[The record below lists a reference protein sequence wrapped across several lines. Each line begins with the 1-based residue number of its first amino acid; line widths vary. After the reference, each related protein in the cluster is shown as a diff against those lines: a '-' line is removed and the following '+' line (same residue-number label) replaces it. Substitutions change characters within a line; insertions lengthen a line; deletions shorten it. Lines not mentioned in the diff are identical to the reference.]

1 MRPASP
7 AGRPEKRLNHEG
19 TKVSGAILWF
29 TGLSGSGKSTLA
41 QAVAERTRGFRPIK
55 ILDGDE
61 IRGELS
67 KDLGFSKEDRDT
79 SVRRVGALA
88 RTLAGQGLFV
98 IVATISPYADA
109 RAEVRRLADADGT
122 PFVLA
127 FLDASMPVLI
137 ARDSKGLY
145 RRALAGELLHFTGV
159 SDPYERPLD
168 PDLVVNTDSESVD
181 ASTTRILAALVAR
194 GLIAKTPDR

>member
-1 MRPASP
+1 
-7 AGRPEKRLNHEG
+7 
-19 TKVSGAILWF
+19 VSGAILWF
-29 TGLSGSGKSTLA
+29 TGLPGSGKSTLA
-41 QAVAERTRGFRPIK
+41 KAVGERAREFRPVT

-79 SVRRVGALA
+79 SVRRVGVLA
-88 RTLAGQGLFV
+88 RSLAGQGVFV

-109 RAEVRRLADADGT
+109 RSEVRRLVKADGT

-127 FLDASMPVLI
+127 FLDASLPVLI
-137 ARDSKGLY
+137 ARDPKGLY
-145 RRALAGELLHFTGV
+145 RRALAGDIPHFTGV

-168 PDLVVNTDSESVD
+168 PDLVVTTDSESVE
-181 ASTTRILAALVAR
+181 ASTSRILAALVAR
-194 GLIAKTPDR
+194 GLIARTRDR

>member
-1 MRPASP
+1 
-7 AGRPEKRLNHEG
+7 
-19 TKVSGAILWF
+19 VSGAILWF

-41 QAVAERTRGFRPIK
+41 KAVGERTREFRPSK

-61 IRGELS
+61 IRGDLS
-67 KDLGFSKEDRDT
+67 KDLGFSKEDRDA
-79 SVRRVGALA
+79 SVRRVGSLA
-88 RTLAGQGLFV
+88 RTLASQGLFV

-109 RAEVRRLADADGT
+109 RAEVRRLAGADGT

-137 ARDSKGLY
+137 ARDPKGLY

-159 SDPYERPLD
+159 SDPYERPLN
-168 PDLVVNTDSESVD
+168 PDLVVKTDRESVE
-181 ASTTRILAALVAR
+181 ASTTQILAELAAR
-194 GLIAKTPDR
+194 GVIARTPDR